1 MRVDIVSGAD
11 VDFDELVELQRRSFV
26 GVPGK
31 AQLDT
36 IQTAG
41 YYRWKYN
48 SPAGL
53 ARVAQIRDG
62 HGLIAMNAMF
72 PMPFVRSG
80 VRMRGWQS
88 GDTATAQSAR
98 GKGCYQKCLTALM
111 DSLGPQETFIGFPNP
126 TSIGLFRK
134 LGWREFDVLQLF
146 AGLPLGSLQHGV
158 VRVEQFGA
166 AQDALAAKLAASPAV
181 TVERTA
187 AYLNHRYLSP
197 ERPVYECFAAD
208 DGYIALCVLKVRGR
222 DVALVMDCQALTPR
236 VRNLLLRHAGGWARA
251 KGCVGWIAITNTS
264 GALELIGQGLFPVP
278 KALAPRR
285 LVLVVQRDRPASDGD
300 WRVHLGDWDGL

>member
-1 MRVDIVSGAD
+1 MRVDIVSAAD
-11 VDFDELVELQRRSFV
+11 LDFDELVELQRRSFV
-26 GVPGK
+26 GVPGA

-36 IQTAG
+36 IQTAD

-53 ARVAQIRDG
+53 AKIAQVRDG

-72 PMPFVRSG
+72 PMSFVRSG

-98 GKGCYQKCLTALM
+98 GKGCYQNCLTALM
-111 DSLGPQETFIGFPNP
+111 EQLGPQETFIGFPNP
-126 TSIGLFRK
+126 TSVGLFRK

-146 AGLPLGSLQHGV
+146 GGLPLGSLQESV
-158 VRVEQFGA
+158 VRVEQFGP
-166 AQDALAAKLAASPAV
+166 AQDALSAKLASPAV
-181 TVERTA
+181 MVERTA

-197 ERPVYECFAAD
+197 DRPIYQCFATD
-208 DGYIALCVLKVRGR
+208 DGYVALGVLKVKGR
-222 DVALVMDCQALTPR
+222 NVALVMDCQALTQR
-236 VRNLLLRHAGGWARA
+236 VRNRLLRHAGGWARA
-251 KGCVGWIAITNTS
+251 KGCVGWIAVTNTS
-264 GALELIGQGLFPVP
+264 RALGLIGQGLFPVP

-285 LVLVVQRDRPASDGD
+285 LILVVQRGRPASDGD
-300 WRVHLGDWDGL
+300 WRVQLGDWDGL